1 MAIDSHTMRDTPDRD
16 DPRTVAP
23 LAAADG
29 LPPPLPGTE
38 LAGVA
43 SDDEQQNGQRRTARR
58 RPAGPSR
65 NRLAANDD
73 VPTIGGL
80 IYALEQKPSTKPFQ
94 YAAVASGAW
103 TAMCLVFAWFI
114 FGNAVSTSAGFGD
127 FIVKSNALMVVGA
140 IAVPIALF
148 FFLAL
153 IAWRAEELRLRSS
166 TMTEVAIRLAEPDR
180 MAEQSIASLGQAVR
194 RQVSFMNDAVGR
206 ALGRAGELEALVHNE
221 VAALERSYEE
231 NERKIRGLI
240 QELAGERHALVNT
253 SEHVTQ
259 TLRGLGTEIPALID
273 KLSGQQITLA
283 KIIEGAG
290 QNLTALESA
299 ITQTTAGLE
308 TTVNASAGRLEGAL
322 GTHATHLQSVLE
334 DYTTAL
340 GVALGSRTQQMQ
352 AAFDAHARA
361 IDAELGGRVEQL
373 DNSMSGYA
381 AQIESHL
388 GTRTQQLE
396 QSLATAA
403 QHIADAIGTRTGEV
417 EAAFSSNLAS
427 LDASLAGRTQALQSV
442 FEEYG
447 RALDTTLA
455 RRADA
460 LDSQLVERTKAL
472 DDAFSERLRLFD
484 ESIQRSTLAI
494 DGAITDRSAALS
506 AAMDNHAKQLSTTLS
521 KQAGDL
527 DETLMHGITS
537 VRRTSEAITR
547 QSIKAIESL
556 ASQSEM
562 LKNIS
567 ENLLGQIGNVTGRFE
582 QQGAQILKAASTLEN
597 ANYKIDTT
605 LQSRHADLSRTL
617 DRLSGKA
624 EEFGQF
630 VQGYSTSIE
639 GSIGE
644 AERRARML
652 TDELRRDTEARSR
665 AALEDIERLR
675 STADVETQR
684 ALEDLRGRFS
694 TVSNEVTQQ
703 LGSLT
708 SRFDATSEE
717 VRQRAAAAASEL
729 ENEQRRLR
737 QQIEEL
743 PRTTQ
748 SSAEA
753 MRRTLQDQL
762 KAIEQLTALTQ
773 REAARRDVAPPVPLP
788 STDIP
793 YAAVQQPA
801 AIPVQPT
808 PSRPVQAAAP
818 GVRPPEQRSDRARA
832 LSSLTSGLA
841 QEMAQRQQHP
851 ALSEMTPRTAPP
863 QQPGGGFAASQM
875 QPTAQSTAAV
885 PPSVAAASA
894 SARDSWSLGDLLAR
908 ASVDDDHGHQH
919 GHQQAPSPPEAHP
932 AQAPAQQESAPAQVF
947 NVAQL
952 ARALD
957 GATASAIWSKLRG
970 GQRGVM
976 VRSIYSAEGRATF
989 DDVSRRYAADTNF
1002 QATVNRY
1009 LMDFERILRET
1020 EQNDPSGRQAQT
1032 YANSETGRVYLFLA
1046 HASGRL
1052 S

>member
-1 MAIDSHTMRDTPDRD
+1 MRETPDRED
-16 DPRTVAP
+16 QRTNALTSSP
-23 LAAADG
+23 DG
-29 LPPPLPGTE
+29 LPPPLPE
-38 LAGVA
+38 A
-43 SDDEQQNGQRRTARR
+43 SDDEPAGQRRTARR

-65 NRLAANDD
+65 SRLAANDD

-94 YAAVASGAW
+94 YAAIASGAW
-103 TAMCLVFAWFI
+103 TSVWLVLAWFM
-114 FGNAVSTSAGFGD
+114 FGSAISHSESIGD
-127 FIVKSNALMVVGA
+127 FIVKSNAMLVLAAV
-140 IAVPIALF
+140 AVPISLF

-240 QELAGERHALVNT
+240 HELAGERHALVNT

-299 ITQTTAGLE
+299 ITQTTSGLE

-322 GTHATHLQSVLE
+322 GTHATHLQAVLE

-361 IDAELGGRVEQL
+361 IDADLGGRVEQL
-373 DNSMSGYA
+373 DS
-381 AQIESHL
+381 
-388 GTRTQQLE
+388 R
-396 QSLATAA
+396 LAIAA
-403 QHIADAIGTRTGEV
+403 QHIAEAIGTRAGEV
-417 EAAFSSNLAS
+417 EAAFTDNLAS
-427 LDASLAGRTQALQSV
+427 LDASLSGRTQALQTV

-455 RRADA
+455 RRAEA
-460 LDSQLVERTKAL
+460 LDSQLVERTRAL

-484 ESIQRSTLAI
+484 ESIHRSTQAI
-494 DGAITDRSAALS
+494 DGAISDRSLALS
-506 AAMDNHAKQLSTTLS
+506 AAMDNHAKQLSTTLT
-521 KQAGDL
+521 KQAGEL
-527 DETLMHGITS
+527 DETLMHGISS

-556 ASQSEM
+556 ASQSDM

-582 QQGAQILKAASTLEN
+582 QQGAQIMKAASSLET
-597 ANYKIDTT
+597 ANYKIDST
-605 LQSRHADLSRTL
+605 LQTRHAELSRTL
-617 DRLSGKA
+617 DKLSGKA
-624 EEFGQF
+624 DEFGQF

-639 GSIGE
+639 GSIGD
-644 AERRARML
+644 AESKARLL
-652 TDELRRDTEARSR
+652 TEELKRSTEARSR
-665 AALEDIERLR
+665 ATLDDIERMR
-675 STADVETQR
+675 SMTDIETQR

-694 TVSNEVTQQ
+694 NVSTEVTQQ

-708 SRFDATSEE
+708 NRFDETSEE
-717 VRQRAAAAASEL
+717 VRRRAAHAASEL
-729 ENEQRRLR
+729 EGEQRRLR
-737 QQIEEL
+737 EQIEQL

-753 MRRTLQDQL
+753 MRRALQDQL
-762 KAIEQLTALTQ
+762 KAIEQLTELTQ
-773 REAARRDVAPPVPLP
+773 REAARRDIAPPVPLP

-793 YAAVQQPA
+793 QGHSPQHMSQGMHHEMA
-801 AIPVQPT
+801 
-808 PSRPVQAAAP
+808 SEHLAAAHAAAA
-818 GVRPPEQRSDRARA
+818 VRPPERSDRART
-832 LSSLTSGLA
+832 LSSLTTGLA
-841 QEMAQRQQHP
+841 QELAARNTPPLAEMAQRP
-851 ALSEMTPRTAPP
+851 A
-863 QQPGGGFAASQM
+863 GGFTPAQMQPSAQSAAVQSAASQ
-875 QPTAQSTAAV
+875 
-885 PPSVAAASA
+885 AAAPQA
-894 SARDSWSLGDLLAR
+894 ATQVREGWSLGDLLAR
-908 ASVDDDHGHQH
+908 ASVDEENSQ
-919 GHQQAPSPPEAHP
+919 QQASA
-932 AQAPAQQESAPAQVF
+932 AQQAAPPPAVAQQGPPF
-947 NVAQL
+947 NVPQL

-957 GATASAIWSKLRG
+957 AATASAIWSKLRG

-989 DDVSRRYAADTNF
+989 DDVSRRCAGDAAF
-1002 QATVNRY
+1002 QATVARY
-1009 LMDFERILRET
+1009 LTDFERILRDT
-1020 EQNDPSGRQAQT
+1020 EQNDPTGRQAQA

>member
-1 MAIDSHTMRDTPDRD
+1 MAIDSHTMREPPGRD
-16 DPRTVAP
+16 DQR
-23 LAAADG
+23 ADSLNG
-29 LPPPLPGTE
+29 VPEGFPPPLPG
-38 LAGVA
+38 GN
-43 SDDEQQNGQRRTARR
+43 DDEPAGQRRTARR

-65 NRLAANDD
+65 GRLAANDD

-103 TAMCLVFAWFI
+103 TAVWLVFAWFM
-114 FGNAVSTSAGFGD
+114 FGSALSTSTGIGD
-127 FIVKSNALMVVGA
+127 FIVKSNALLVLASV
-140 IAVPIALF
+140 AVPVTLF

-153 IAWRAEELRLRSS
+153 IGWRAEELRLRSS

-221 VAALERSYEE
+221 VAALERSYDE

-290 QNLTALESA
+290 QNLNALESA
-299 ITQTTAGLE
+299 ITHTTAGLE

-322 GTHATHLQSVLE
+322 GTHATHLQAVLE

-361 IDAELGGRVEQL
+361 IDTELGGRVEQL
-373 DNSMSGYA
+373 DNT
-381 AQIESHL
+381 L
-388 GTRTQQLE
+388 GTRTLQLE
-396 QSLATAA
+396 QSLAIAA
-403 QHIADAIGTRTGEV
+403 EHIAEAIGTRAGEV
-417 EAAFSSNLAS
+417 ETAFTDNLAS
-427 LDASLAGRTQALQSV
+427 LDSSLAGRTQALQSV

-460 LDSQLVERTKAL
+460 LDSQLVERTRAL
-472 DDAFSERLRLFD
+472 DDAFSDRLRLFD
-484 ESIQRSTLAI
+484 ESIQRSTQAI
-494 DGAITDRSAALS
+494 DGAISERSVALS
-506 AAMDNHAKQLSTTLS
+506 AAMDTHAKQLSTTLT
-521 KQAGDL
+521 KQAGEL
-527 DETLMHGITS
+527 DETLMHGISS

-556 ASQSEM
+556 ASQSDM

-582 QQGAQILKAASTLEN
+582 QQGAQIMKAASTLET
-597 ANYKIDTT
+597 ANYKIDST
-605 LQSRHADLSRTL
+605 LQTRHAELSRTL
-617 DRLSGKA
+617 DKLSGKA
-624 EEFGQF
+624 DEFGQF

-639 GSIGE
+639 GSIGD
-644 AERRARML
+644 AERKARLL
-652 TDELRRDTEARSR
+652 TDDLMRSTEARSR
-665 AALEDIERLR
+665 ATLDDIERMR
-675 STADVETQR
+675 SSTDLETQR

-694 TVSNEVTQQ
+694 NVSTEVTQQ

-708 SRFDATSEE
+708 SRFDETSEE
-717 VRQRAAAAASEL
+717 VRRRAAHAASEL
-729 ENEQRRLR
+729 ETEQRRLR
-737 QQIEEL
+737 EQIEQL

-753 MRRTLQDQL
+753 MRRALQDQL
-762 KAIEQLTALTQ
+762 KAIEQLTVLTQ
-773 REAARRDVAPPVPLP
+773 REAVRRDVAPPVPLP

-793 YAAVQQPA
+793 QGHAPQQMP
-801 AIPVQPT
+801 QPIHVEPMAT
-808 PSRPVQAAAP
+808 AQAAP
-818 GVRPPEQRSDRARA
+818 VRPPERSDRARA

-841 QEMAQRQQHP
+841 QELAARQAP
-851 ALSEMTPRTAPP
+851 ALSEMTPRSAPAPAPAP
-863 QQPGGGFAASQM
+863 QAPAFLPAQM
-875 QPTAQSTAAV
+875 QPSPQSAVAV
-885 PPSVAAASA
+885 PPSATASQG
-894 SARDSWSLGDLLAR
+894 RDSWSLGDLLAR
-908 ASVDDDHGHQH
+908 ASVDEEHG
-919 GHQQAPSPPEAHP
+919 QQATQQQPPESQP
-932 AQAPAQQESAPAQVF
+932 AALPPAAAPQGPPF

-957 GATASAIWSKLRG
+957 SATASAIWSKLRG

-989 DDVSRRYAADTNF
+989 DDVSRRYAGDTNF
-1002 QATVNRY
+1002 QATVSRY
-1009 LMDFERILRET
+1009 LTDFERILRDT
-1020 EQNDPSGRQAQT
+1020 EQNDPTGRQAQA